1 MLRFNPGV
9 KINENTKYMRVP
21 ALFKEYIWLVNTIR
35 KADDDGITFAE
46 INEKWLETE
55 LSEGVELARSTFN
68 RHKDAIE
75 DIFGIIID
83 CNRLNGYR
91 YFISN
96 EDVLGEDS
104 IQNWMLNTLT
114 VNNIIGEA
122 LTLQDRIL
130 LQPALVEGDYLKM
143 VIKAMKKNVKLA
155 VDYRKY
161 GDDEPRHMTFEPYCI
176 KLFKQRWYI
185 LGHFHRDTTADRP
198 EVDYFGV
205 FSFDRI
211 LNMSLTDDKFQI
223 KPGFNAQAYFEECF
237 GVLVNDDTEVQR
249 IVIRVFGDERY
260 YVKDLPIHK
269 SQREIG
275 QGENYTDFELFMRP
289 TIDLSTHFVSRS
301 YLIKVLEPQWLADEI
316 HHMHWQA
323 VQMYEAE
330 NK

>member
-1 MLRFNPGV
+1 
-9 KINENTKYMRVP
+9 MRVP

-35 KADDDGITFAE
+35 KAGDDGITFAE

-75 DIFGIIID
+75 DIFGLIID

-96 EDVLGEDS
+96 EEVLGEDS

-130 LQPALVEGDYLKM
+130 LQPAPVEGDYLKM
-143 VIKAMKKNVKLA
+143 VIEAMKKSVKLA

-161 GDDEPRHMTFEPYCI
+161 GDDEPRHLTFEPYCI

-185 LGHFHRDTTADRP
+185 LGHFHRNAIADRP

-211 LNMSLTDDKFQI
+211 LNMSLTDEKFQMD
-223 KPGFNAQAYFEECF
+223 PSFNAQAYFEECF
-237 GVLVNDDTEVQR
+237 GVLVNDDTVAQR
-249 IVIRVFGDERY
+249 IVIRVFGDERF
-260 YVKDLPIHK
+260 YVRDLPIHK

-275 QGENYTDFELFMRP
+275 QGEDYTDFELFMRP

-301 YLIKVLEPQWLADEI
+301 FLIKVLEPQWLADEI
-316 HHMHWQA
+316 HHMHMQA
-323 VQMYEAE
+323 VLMYEAE

>member
-1 MLRFNPGV
+1 
-9 KINENTKYMRVP
+9 MRVP

-35 KADDDGITFAE
+35 KAGDDGITFAE

-68 RHKDAIE
+68 RHKDSIE
-75 DIFGIIID
+75 DIFGLIIE

-96 EDVLGEDS
+96 EEVLGEDS

-130 LQPALVEGDYLKM
+130 LQPASVEGDYLKM
-143 VIKAMKKNVKLA
+143 VIEAMKKNVKLA

-161 GDDEPRHMTFEPYCI
+161 GDDEPRHLTFEPYCI

-185 LGHFHRDTTADRP
+185 LGHFHRNAIADRP

-211 LNMSLTDDKFQI
+211 LNMSLTDDKFQMD
-223 KPGFNAQAYFEECF
+223 PSFNAQAYFEECF
-237 GVLVNDDTEVQR
+237 GVLVNDDTVAQR
-249 IVIRVFGDERY
+249 IVFRVFGDERF
-260 YVKDLPIHK
+260 YVRDLPIHK

-275 QGENYTDFELFMRP
+275 QGEDYTDFELFMRP

-301 YLIKVLEPQWLADEI
+301 FLIKVLEPQWLADEI
-316 HHMHWQA
+316 HHMHMQA
-323 VQMYEAE
+323 VLMYEAE

>member
-1 MLRFNPGV
+1 
-9 KINENTKYMRVP
+9 MRVP
-21 ALFKEYIWLVNTIR
+21 ALFKEYIWLVNTIN
-35 KADDDGITFAE
+35 KADSGITFAE
-46 INEKWLETE
+46 INEKWLETDM
-55 LSEGVELARSTFN
+55 SEGVELARSTFN

-83 CNRLNGYR
+83 CNRQNGYR

-96 EDVLGEDS
+96 ADVLGEDS

-130 LQPALVEGDYLKM
+130 LQPAPVEGDYLKM
-143 VIKAMKKNVKLA
+143 VIEAMKKNVKLA

-161 GDDEPRHMTFEPYCI
+161 GDDEPRHLTFEPYCI

-185 LGHFHRDTTADRP
+185 LGHFHRNAIADRP

-211 LNMSLTDDKFQI
+211 LNMSLTDEKFQMD
-223 KPGFNAQAYFEECF
+223 PSFNAQAYFEECF
-237 GVLVNDDTEVQR
+237 GVLVNDDTVAQR
-249 IVIRVFGDERY
+249 IVIRVFGDERF
-260 YVKDLPIHK
+260 YVRDLPIHK

-275 QGENYTDFELFMRP
+275 QGEDYTDFELFMRP

-301 YLIKVLEPQWLADEI
+301 FLIKVLEPQWLADEI
-316 HHMHWQA
+316 HHMHMQA
-323 VQMYEAE
+323 VLMYEAE

>member
-1 MLRFNPGV
+1 
-9 KINENTKYMRVP
+9 MRVP

-35 KADDDGITFAE
+35 KAGDDGITFAE

-75 DIFGIIID
+75 DIFGLIID

-96 EDVLGEDS
+96 EEVLGEDS

-130 LQPALVEGDYLKM
+130 LQPAPVEGDYLKM
-143 VIKAMKKNVKLA
+143 VIEAMKKSVKLA

-161 GDDEPRHMTFEPYCI
+161 GDDEPRHLTFEPYCI

-185 LGHFHRDTTADRP
+185 LGHFHRNAIADRP
-198 EVDYFGV
+198 EVGYFGV

-211 LNMSLTDDKFQI
+211 LNMSLTDDKFQMD
-223 KPGFNAQAYFEECF
+223 PSFNAQAYFEECF
-237 GVLVNDDTEVQR
+237 GVLANDDTVAQR
-249 IVIRVFGDERY
+249 IVIRVFGDERF
-260 YVKDLPIHK
+260 YVRDLPIHK
-269 SQREIG
+269 SQRVIG
-275 QGENYTDFELFMRP
+275 QGEDYTDFELFMRP

-301 YLIKVLEPQWLADEI
+301 FLIKVLEPQWLADEI
-316 HHMHWQA
+316 HHMHMQA
-323 VQMYEAE
+323 VLMYEAE

>member
-1 MLRFNPGV
+1 
-9 KINENTKYMRVP
+9 MRVP
-21 ALFKEYIWLVNTIR
+21 ALFKEYIWLVSTIR
-35 KADDDGITFAE
+35 KAGDDGITFAE

-75 DIFGIIID
+75 DIFGLIID

-96 EDVLGEDS
+96 EEVLGEDS

-130 LQPALVEGDYLKM
+130 LQPAPVEGDYLKM
-143 VIKAMKKNVKLA
+143 VIEAMKKNVKLA

-161 GDDEPRHMTFEPYCI
+161 GDDEPRHLTFEPYCI

-185 LGHFHRDTTADRP
+185 LGHFHRNAIADRP

-211 LNMSLTDDKFQI
+211 LNMSLTDEKFQMD
-223 KPGFNAQAYFEECF
+223 PSFNAQAYFEECF
-237 GVLVNDDTEVQR
+237 GVLVNDDTVAQR
-249 IVIRVFGDERY
+249 IVIRVFGDERF
-260 YVKDLPIHK
+260 YVRDLPIHK

-275 QGENYTDFELFMRP
+275 QGEDYTDFELFMRP

-301 YLIKVLEPQWLADEI
+301 FLIKVLEPQWLADEI
-316 HHMHWQA
+316 HNMLWRA

>member
-1 MLRFNPGV
+1 
-9 KINENTKYMRVP
+9 MRVP

-35 KADDDGITFAE
+35 KAGDDGITFAE

-75 DIFGIIID
+75 DIFGLIID

-96 EDVLGEDS
+96 EEVLSEDS

-114 VNNIIGEA
+114 VSNIIGEA

-130 LQPALVEGDYLKM
+130 LQPAPVEGDYLKM
-143 VIKAMKKNVKLA
+143 VIEAMKKNVKLA

-161 GDDEPRHMTFEPYCI
+161 GDDEPRHLTFEPCCI

-185 LGHFHRDTTADRP
+185 LGHFHRNAIADRP

-211 LNMSLTDDKFQI
+211 LNMSLTDDKFQMD
-223 KPGFNAQAYFEECF
+223 PSFNAQAYFEECF
-237 GVLVNDDTEVQR
+237 GVLVNDDTVAQR
-249 IVIRVFGDERY
+249 IVIRVFGDERF
-260 YVKDLPIHK
+260 YVRDLPIHK

-275 QGENYTDFELFMRP
+275 QGEDYTDFELFMRP

-301 YLIKVLEPQWLADEI
+301 FLIKVLEPQWLADEI
-316 HHMHWQA
+316 HHMHMQA
-323 VQMYEAE
+323 VLMYEAE

>member
-1 MLRFNPGV
+1 
-9 KINENTKYMRVP
+9 MRVP

-35 KADDDGITFAE
+35 KAGDDGITFAE

-68 RHKDAIE
+68 RHKDSIE
-75 DIFGIIID
+75 DIFGLIID

-96 EDVLGEDS
+96 EEVLGEDS

-130 LQPALVEGDYLKM
+130 LQPAPVEGDYLKM
-143 VIKAMKKNVKLA
+143 VIEAMKKSVKLA

-161 GDDEPRHMTFEPYCI
+161 GDDEPRHLTFEPYCI

-185 LGHFHRDTTADRP
+185 LGHFHRNATADRP

-211 LNMSLTDDKFQI
+211 LNMSLTDEKFQMD
-223 KPGFNAQAYFEECF
+223 PSFNAQAYFEECF
-237 GVLVNDDTEVQR
+237 GVLVNDDTVAQR
-249 IVIRVFGDERY
+249 IVIRVFGDERF
-260 YVKDLPIHK
+260 YVRDLPIHK

-275 QGENYTDFELFMRP
+275 QGDDYTDFELFMRP
-289 TIDLSTHFVSRS
+289 TVDLSTHFISRS
-301 YLIKVLEPQWLADEI
+301 FLIKVLEPQWLADES
-316 HHMHWQA
+316 HHMHMQA
-323 VQMYEAE
+323 VLMYEAE

>member
-1 MLRFNPGV
+1 
-9 KINENTKYMRVP
+9 MRVP

-35 KADDDGITFAE
+35 KASDEGITFAE

-75 DIFGIIID
+75 DIFGLIID

-96 EDVLGEDS
+96 EEVLGEDS

-130 LQPALVEGDYLKM
+130 LQPAPVEGDYLKM
-143 VIKAMKKNVKLA
+143 VIEAMKKNVKLA

-161 GDDEPRHMTFEPYCI
+161 GDDEPRHLTFEPYCI

-185 LGHFHRDTTADRP
+185 LGHFHRNAIADRP

-211 LNMSLTDDKFQI
+211 LNMSLTDDKFQMD
-223 KPGFNAQAYFEECF
+223 PSFNAQAYFEECF
-237 GVLVNDDTEVQR
+237 GVLANDDTVAQR
-249 IVIRVFGDERY
+249 IVIRVFDDERF
-260 YVKDLPIHK
+260 YVRDLPIHK
-269 SQREIG
+269 SQRVIG
-275 QGENYTDFELFMRP
+275 QGEDYTDFELFMRP

-301 YLIKVLEPQWLADEI
+301 FLIKVLEPQWLADEI
-316 HHMHWQA
+316 HHMHVQA
-323 VQMYEAE
+323 VLMYEAE

>member
-1 MLRFNPGV
+1 
-9 KINENTKYMRVP
+9 MRVP

-35 KADDDGITFAE
+35 KAGDDGISFAE

-55 LSEGVELARSTFN
+55 LSDGVELARSTFN

-75 DIFGIIID
+75 DIFGLIID

-96 EDVLGEDS
+96 EEVLGEDS

-130 LQPALVEGDYLKM
+130 LQPAPVEGDYLKM
-143 VIKAMKKNVKLA
+143 VIEAMKKNVKLA

-161 GDDEPRHMTFEPYCI
+161 GDDEPRHLTFEPYCI

-185 LGHFHRDTTADRP
+185 LGHFHRNAIADRP

-211 LNMSLTDDKFQI
+211 LNMSLTDDKFQMD
-223 KPGFNAQAYFEECF
+223 PNFNAQAYFEECF
-237 GVLVNDDTEVQR
+237 GVLVNDDTVAQR
-249 IVIRVFGDERY
+249 IVIRVFGDERF
-260 YVKDLPIHK
+260 YVRDLPIHK

-275 QGENYTDFELFMRP
+275 QGEDYTDFELFMRP

-301 YLIKVLEPQWLADEI
+301 FLIKVLEPQWLADEI
-316 HHMHWQA
+316 HHMHMQA
-323 VQMYEAE
+323 VLMYEAE

>member
-1 MLRFNPGV
+1 
-9 KINENTKYMRVP
+9 MRVP
-21 ALFKEYIWLVNTIR
+21 TLFKEYIWLVNTIR
-35 KADDDGITFAE
+35 KAGDDGITFAE

-68 RHKDAIE
+68 RHKDSIE
-75 DIFGIIID
+75 DIFGLIID

-96 EDVLGEDS
+96 EEVLGEDS

-130 LQPALVEGDYLKM
+130 LQPAPVEGDYLKM
-143 VIKAMKKNVKLA
+143 VIEAMKKNVKLA

-161 GDDEPRHMTFEPYCI
+161 GDDEPRHLTFEPYCI

-185 LGHFHRDTTADRP
+185 LGHFHRNAIADRP

-211 LNMSLTDDKFQI
+211 LNMSLTDDKFQMD
-223 KPGFNAQAYFEECF
+223 PSFNAQAYFEECF
-237 GVLVNDDTEVQR
+237 GVLVNDDTVAQR
-249 IVIRVFGDERY
+249 IVIRVFGDERF
-260 YVKDLPIHK
+260 YVRDLPIHK

-275 QGENYTDFELFMRP
+275 QGEDYTDFELFMRP

-301 YLIKVLEPQWLADEI
+301 FLIKVLEPQWLADEI
-316 HHMHWQA
+316 HHMHMQA
-323 VQMYEAE
+323 VLMYEAE

>member
-1 MLRFNPGV
+1 
-9 KINENTKYMRVP
+9 MRVP

-35 KADDDGITFAE
+35 KAGDDGITFAE

-68 RHKDAIE
+68 RHKNSIE
-75 DIFGIIID
+75 DIFGLIID

-96 EDVLGEDS
+96 EEVLGEDS

-130 LQPALVEGDYLKM
+130 LQPAPVEGDYLKM
-143 VIKAMKKNVKLA
+143 VIEAMKKSIKLA

-161 GDDEPRHMTFEPYCI
+161 GDDEPRHLTFEPYCI

-185 LGHFHRDTTADRP
+185 LGHFHRNAIADRP

-223 KPGFNAQAYFEECF
+223 DPSFNAQAYFEECF
-237 GVLVNDDTEVQR
+237 GVLVNDDTVAQR
-249 IVIRVFGDERY
+249 IVIRVFGDERF
-260 YVKDLPIHK
+260 YVRDLPIHK
-269 SQREIG
+269 SQRVIG
-275 QGENYTDFELFMRP
+275 QGEDYTDFELFMRP

-301 YLIKVLEPQWLADEI
+301 FLIKVLEPQWLADEI
-316 HHMHWQA
+316 HHMHMQA
-323 VQMYEAE
+323 VLMYEAE

>member
-1 MLRFNPGV
+1 M
-9 KINENTKYMRVP
+9 KYMRVP

-35 KADDDGITFAE
+35 KANDDGITFAE

-75 DIFGIIID
+75 DIFGLIID

-96 EDVLGEDS
+96 EEVLGEDS

-130 LQPALVEGDYLKM
+130 LQPAPVEGDYLKM
-143 VIKAMKKNVKLA
+143 VIEAMKKSVKLA

-161 GDDEPRHMTFEPYCI
+161 GDEEPRHLNFEPYCI

-185 LGHFHRDTTADRP
+185 LGHFHRNATANRP
-198 EVDYFGV
+198 EMDYFGV

-211 LNMSLTDDKFQI
+211 LNMSLTDDKFQMD
-223 KPGFNAQAYFEECF
+223 PSFSAQAYFEECF
-237 GVLVNDDTEVQR
+237 GVLVNDDTVAQR

-260 YVKDLPIHK
+260 YVKDLPFTGAN
-269 SQREIG
+269 E
-275 QGENYTDFELFMRP
+275 
-289 TIDLSTHFVSRS
+289 
-301 YLIKVLEPQWLADEI
+301 
-316 HHMHWQA
+316 
-323 VQMYEAE
+323 
-330 NK
+330 

>member
-1 MLRFNPGV
+1 
-9 KINENTKYMRVP
+9 MRVP

-35 KADDDGITFAE
+35 KAGDDGITFAE

-55 LSEGVELARSTFN
+55 LSDGVELARSTFN

-75 DIFGIIID
+75 DIFGLIID

-96 EDVLGEDS
+96 EEVLGEDS

-130 LQPALVEGDYLKM
+130 LQPAPVEGDYLKM
-143 VIKAMKKNVKLA
+143 VIEAMKKNVKLA

-161 GDDEPRHMTFEPYCI
+161 GDDEPRHLTFEPYCI

-185 LGHFHRDTTADRP
+185 LGHFHRNAIADRP

-211 LNMSLTDDKFQI
+211 LNMSLTDDKFQMD
-223 KPGFNAQAYFEECF
+223 PSFNAQAYFEECF
-237 GVLVNDDTEVQR
+237 GVLVNDDTVAQR
-249 IVIRVFGDERY
+249 IVIRVFGDERF
-260 YVKDLPIHK
+260 YVRDLPIHK

-275 QGENYTDFELFMRP
+275 QGEDYTDFELFMRP
-289 TIDLSTHFVSRS
+289 TVDLSTHFISRS
-301 YLIKVLEPQWLADEI
+301 FLIKVLEPQWLADEI
-316 HHMHWQA
+316 HHMHMQA
-323 VQMYEAE
+323 VLMYEAE

>member
-1 MLRFNPGV
+1 
-9 KINENTKYMRVP
+9 MRVP

-35 KADDDGITFAE
+35 KAGDDGITFAE

-75 DIFGIIID
+75 DIFGLIID

-96 EDVLGEDS
+96 EEVLGEDS

-130 LQPALVEGDYLKM
+130 LQPAPVEGDYLKM
-143 VIKAMKKNVKLA
+143 VIEAMKKNVKLA

-161 GDDEPRHMTFEPYCI
+161 GDDEPRHLTFEPYCI

-185 LGHFHRDTTADRP
+185 LGHFHRNAIADRP
-198 EVDYFGV
+198 EVGYFGV

-223 KPGFNAQAYFEECF
+223 DPSFNAQAYFEECF
-237 GVLVNDDTEVQR
+237 GVLANDDTVAQR
-249 IVIRVFGDERY
+249 IVIRVFGDERL
-260 YVKDLPIHK
+260 YVRDLPIHK
-269 SQREIG
+269 SQRVIG
-275 QGENYTDFELFMRP
+275 QGDGYTDFELFMRP

-301 YLIKVLEPQWLADEI
+301 FLIKVLEPQWLADEI
-316 HHMHWQA
+316 HNMLWRA
-323 VQMYEAE
+323 VQMYEEE

>member
-1 MLRFNPGV
+1 
-9 KINENTKYMRVP
+9 MRVP

-35 KADDDGITFAE
+35 KAGDDGISFAE

-55 LSEGVELARSTFN
+55 LSDGVELARSTFN
-68 RHKDAIE
+68 RHKNAIE
-75 DIFGIIID
+75 DIFGLIID

-96 EDVLGEDS
+96 DEVLGEDS

-130 LQPALVEGDYLKM
+130 LQPAPVEGDYLKM
-143 VIKAMKKNVKLA
+143 VIEAMKKNVKLA

-161 GDDEPRHMTFEPYCI
+161 GDDEPRHLTFEPYCI

-185 LGHFHRDTTADRP
+185 LGHFHRNAIADRP

-211 LNMSLTDDKFQI
+211 LNMSLTDDKFQMD
-223 KPGFNAQAYFEECF
+223 PSFNAQAYFEECF
-237 GVLVNDDTEVQR
+237 GVLVNDDTVAQR
-249 IVIRVFGDERY
+249 IVFRVFGDERF
-260 YVKDLPIHK
+260 YVRDLPIHK

-275 QGENYTDFELFMRP
+275 QGEDYTDFELFMRP

-301 YLIKVLEPQWLADEI
+301 FLIKVLEPQWLADEI
-316 HHMHWQA
+316 HHMHMQA
-323 VQMYEAE
+323 VLMYETE

>member
-1 MLRFNPGV
+1 
-9 KINENTKYMRVP
+9 MRVP

-35 KADDDGITFAE
+35 KAGDDGITFAE

-75 DIFGIIID
+75 DIFGLIID

-96 EDVLGEDS
+96 EEVLSEDS

-114 VNNIIGEA
+114 VSNIIGEA

-130 LQPALVEGDYLKM
+130 LQPAPVEGDYLKM
-143 VIKAMKKNVKLA
+143 IIEAMKKNVKLA

-161 GDDEPRHMTFEPYCI
+161 GDDEPRHLTFEPYCI

-185 LGHFHRDTTADRP
+185 LGHFHRNAIADRP

-211 LNMSLTDDKFQI
+211 LNMSLTDDKFQMD
-223 KPGFNAQAYFEECF
+223 PSFNAQAYFEECF
-237 GVLVNDDTEVQR
+237 GVLVNDDTVAQR
-249 IVIRVFGDERY
+249 IVIRVFGDERF
-260 YVKDLPIHK
+260 YVRDLPIHK
-269 SQREIG
+269 SQRVIG
-275 QGENYTDFELFMRP
+275 QGEDYTDFELFMRP

-301 YLIKVLEPQWLADEI
+301 FLIKVLEPQWLADEI
-316 HHMHWQA
+316 HHMHMQA
-323 VQMYEAE
+323 VLMYEAE

>member
-1 MLRFNPGV
+1 
-9 KINENTKYMRVP
+9 MRVP

-35 KADDDGITFAE
+35 KTGDDGITFAE

-75 DIFGIIID
+75 DIFGLIID
-83 CNRLNGYR
+83 CNRMNGYR

-96 EDVLGEDS
+96 EEVLGEDS

-114 VNNIIGEA
+114 VNSIIGEA

-130 LQPALVEGDYLKM
+130 LQPAPVEGDYLKM
-143 VIKAMKKNVKLA
+143 VIEAMKKNVKLA

-161 GDDEPRHMTFEPYCI
+161 GDDEPRHLTFEPYCI

-185 LGHFHRDTTADRP
+185 LGHFHRNAIADRP

-211 LNMSLTDDKFQI
+211 LNMSLTDDKFQMD
-223 KPGFNAQAYFEECF
+223 PSFNAQAYFEECF
-237 GVLVNDDTEVQR
+237 GVLANDDTVAQR
-249 IVIRVFGDERY
+249 IVIRVFGDERF
-260 YVKDLPIHK
+260 YVRDLPIHK
-269 SQREIG
+269 SQRVIG
-275 QGENYTDFELFMRP
+275 QGEDYTDFELFMRP

-301 YLIKVLEPQWLADEI
+301 FLIKVLEPQWLADEI
-316 HHMHWQA
+316 HHMHQHA
-323 VQMYEAE
+323 VQMYEQKNE
-330 NK
+330 

>member
-1 MLRFNPGV
+1 
-9 KINENTKYMRVP
+9 MRVP

-35 KADDDGITFAE
+35 KAGDDGITFAE

-75 DIFGIIID
+75 DIFGLIID

-96 EDVLGEDS
+96 EEVLGEDS

-130 LQPALVEGDYLKM
+130 LQPAPVEGDYLKM
-143 VIKAMKKNVKLA
+143 VIEAMKKNVKLA

-161 GDDEPRHMTFEPYCI
+161 GDDEPRHLTFEPYCI

-185 LGHFHRDTTADRP
+185 LGHFHRNAIADRP

-211 LNMSLTDDKFQI
+211 LNMSLTDEKFQMD
-223 KPGFNAQAYFEECF
+223 PSFNAQAYFEECF
-237 GVLVNDDTEVQR
+237 GVLVNDDTVAQR
-249 IVIRVFGDERY
+249 IVIRVFGDERF
-260 YVKDLPIHK
+260 YVRDLPIHK

-275 QGENYTDFELFMRP
+275 QGEDYTDFELFMRP

-301 YLIKVLEPQWLADEI
+301 FLIKVLEPQWLADEI
-316 HHMHWQA
+316 HHMHMQA
-323 VQMYEAE
+323 VLMYEAE

>member
-1 MLRFNPGV
+1 M
-9 KINENTKYMRVP
+9 
-21 ALFKEYIWLVNTIR
+21 NTIR
-35 KADDDGITFAE
+35 KAGDDGITFAE

-75 DIFGIIID
+75 DIFGLIID

-96 EDVLGEDS
+96 EEVLGEDS

-130 LQPALVEGDYLKM
+130 LQPAPVEGDYLKM
-143 VIKAMKKNVKLA
+143 VIEAMKKSVKLA

-161 GDDEPRHMTFEPYCI
+161 GDDEPRHLTFEPYCI

-185 LGHFHRDTTADRP
+185 LGHFHRNAIADRP

-211 LNMSLTDDKFQI
+211 LNMSLTDEKFQMD
-223 KPGFNAQAYFEECF
+223 PSFNAQAYFEECF
-237 GVLVNDDTEVQR
+237 GVLVNDDTVAQR
-249 IVIRVFGDERY
+249 IVIRVFGDERF
-260 YVKDLPIHK
+260 YVRDLPIHK

-275 QGENYTDFELFMRP
+275 QGEDYTDFELFMRP

-301 YLIKVLEPQWLADEI
+301 FLIKVLEPQWLADEI
-316 HHMHWQA
+316 HHMHMQA
-323 VQMYEAE
+323 VLMYEAE

>member
-1 MLRFNPGV
+1 
-9 KINENTKYMRVP
+9 MRVP

-35 KADDDGITFAE
+35 KAGDDGITFAE

-75 DIFGIIID
+75 DIFGLIID

-96 EDVLGEDS
+96 EEVLGEDS

-130 LQPALVEGDYLKM
+130 LQPAPVEGDYLKM
-143 VIKAMKKNVKLA
+143 VIEAMKKNVKLA

-161 GDDEPRHMTFEPYCI
+161 GDEEPRHLTFEPYCI

-185 LGHFHRDTTADRP
+185 LGHFHRNAIADRP

-211 LNMSLTDDKFQI
+211 LNMSLTDDKFQMD
-223 KPGFNAQAYFEECF
+223 PSFNAQAYFEECF
-237 GVLVNDDTEVQR
+237 GVLVNDDTVAQR
-249 IVIRVFGDERY
+249 IVIRVFGDERF
-260 YVKDLPIHK
+260 YVRDLPIHK

-275 QGENYTDFELFMRP
+275 QGEDYTDFELFMRP

-301 YLIKVLEPQWLADEI
+301 FLIKVLEPQWLADEI
-316 HHMHWQA
+316 HHMHMQA
-323 VQMYEAE
+323 VLMYEAE

>member
-1 MLRFNPGV
+1 
-9 KINENTKYMRVP
+9 MRVP
-21 ALFKEYIWLVNTIR
+21 ALFKEYIWLVNTIS
-35 KADDDGITFAE
+35 KADSGITFAE
-46 INEKWLETE
+46 INEKWLETDM
-55 LSEGVELARSTFN
+55 SEGVELARSTFN

-75 DIFGIIID
+75 DIFGLIID

-96 EDVLGEDS
+96 EEVLGEDS

-130 LQPALVEGDYLKM
+130 LQPAPVEGDYLKM
-143 VIKAMKKNVKLA
+143 VIEAMKKNVKLA

-161 GDDEPRHMTFEPYCI
+161 GDDEPRHLTFEPYCI

-185 LGHFHRDTTADRP
+185 LGHFHRNAIADRP
-198 EVDYFGV
+198 EVGYFGV

-223 KPGFNAQAYFEECF
+223 DPSFNAQAYFEECF
-237 GVLVNDDTEVQR
+237 GVLANDDTVAQR
-249 IVIRVFGDERY
+249 IVIRVFGDERF
-260 YVKDLPIHK
+260 YVRDLPIHK
-269 SQREIG
+269 SQRVIG
-275 QGENYTDFELFMRP
+275 QGEDYTDFELFMRP

-301 YLIKVLEPQWLADEI
+301 FLIKVLEPQWLADEI
-316 HHMHWQA
+316 HHMHMQA
-323 VQMYEAE
+323 VLMYEAE

>member
-1 MLRFNPGV
+1 
-9 KINENTKYMRVP
+9 MRVP

-35 KADDDGITFAE
+35 KAGDDGITFAE

-68 RHKDAIE
+68 RHKDSIE
-75 DIFGIIID
+75 DIFGLIID

-96 EDVLGEDS
+96 EEVLGEDS

-130 LQPALVEGDYLKM
+130 LQPAPVEGDYLKM
-143 VIKAMKKNVKLA
+143 IIEAMKKNVKLA

-161 GDDEPRHMTFEPYCI
+161 GDDEPRHLTFEPYCI

-185 LGHFHRDTTADRP
+185 LGHFHRNAIADRP

-211 LNMSLTDDKFQI
+211 LNMSLTDDKFQMD
-223 KPGFNAQAYFEECF
+223 PSFNAQAYFEECF
-237 GVLVNDDTEVQR
+237 GVLVNDDTVAQR
-249 IVIRVFGDERY
+249 IVIRVFGDERF
-260 YVKDLPIHK
+260 YVRDLPIHK

-275 QGENYTDFELFMRP
+275 QGEDYTDFELFMRP

-301 YLIKVLEPQWLADEI
+301 FLIKVLEPQWLADEI
-316 HHMHWQA
+316 HHMHMQA
-323 VQMYEAE
+323 VLMYEAE

>member
-1 MLRFNPGV
+1 
-9 KINENTKYMRVP
+9 MRVP

-35 KADDDGITFAE
+35 KAGDDGITFAE

-68 RHKDAIE
+68 RHKDSIE
-75 DIFGIIID
+75 DIFGLIIE

-96 EDVLGEDS
+96 EEVLGEDS

-130 LQPALVEGDYLKM
+130 LQPAPVEGDYLKM
-143 VIKAMKKNVKLA
+143 VIEAMKKNVKLA

-161 GDDEPRHMTFEPYCI
+161 GDDEPRHLTFEPYCI

-185 LGHFHRDTTADRP
+185 LGHFHRNAIADRP

-211 LNMSLTDDKFQI
+211 LNMSLTDDKFQMD
-223 KPGFNAQAYFEECF
+223 PSFNAQAYFEECF
-237 GVLVNDDTEVQR
+237 GVLVNDDTVAQR
-249 IVIRVFGDERY
+249 IVIRVFGDERF
-260 YVKDLPIHK
+260 YVRDLPIHK

-275 QGENYTDFELFMRP
+275 QGEDYTDFELFMRP

-301 YLIKVLEPQWLADEI
+301 FLIKVLEPQWLADEI
-316 HHMHWQA
+316 HHMHMQA
-323 VQMYEAE
+323 VLMYEA
-330 NK
+330 